1 MLKKFIKNFQ
11 KRSNTVANEFAT
23 NPIAAQNLPPKAFT
37 KKAIELYEKQAD
49 IKKFTDMVLQDEI
62 TDEFLT
68 NTQAELLMRNIFN
81 PYCEESYKKLAENE
95 NLLKDLASDIDNG

>member
-1 MLKKFIKNFQ
+1 M
-11 KRSNTVANEFAT
+11 
-23 NPIAAQNLPPKAFT
+23 PPKAFT